1 MSRAALFDLD
11 GVIVDSSQ
19 FHYESWVKLG
29 EEVGF
34 VMTPEFFRKTFGQRN
49 DAIIKQLVPN
59 ATDEQIAEWGARKEA
74 LYREVACG
82 RLVPLPGAMELIRGL
97 KEMGFK
103 LAIASSTPRINIE
116 FAVEQLKM
124 ADLFDGFVGAED
136 VTRGKPDPEV
146 FLKAAQ
152 KVGVSPEWC
161 VVFEDAVAGVIAA
174 KRGGMKCV
182 AVTTTNP
189 RAALEEAGADLVVD
203 SLEEIN
209 PAQVA
214 SLFEVSE
221 G

>member
-1 MSRAALFDLD
+1 MSLAALFDLD

-34 VMTPEFFRKTFGQRN
+34 AMTPEFFRKTFGQRN

-59 ATDEQIAEWGARKEA
+59 ATDEQIARWGERKEE
-74 LYREVACG
+74 LYREVARG

-97 KEMGFK
+97 KELGFK
-103 LAIASSTPRINIE
+103 LAIASSTPRVNIA
-116 FAVEQLKM
+116 FAMEQLNLGE
-124 ADLFDGFVGAED
+124 LFDDFVGAED
-136 VTRGKPDPEV
+136 VKRGKPDPEV

-152 KVGVSPEWC
+152 KVGVPPENC

-189 RAALEEAGADLVVD
+189 RSALEEAGADLVVD
-203 SLEEIN
+203 SLTEVTPE
-209 PAQVA
+209 QVA
-214 SLFEVSE
+214 RLLGANE
-221 G
+221 

>member
-1 MSRAALFDLD
+1 MRWAALFDLD

-34 VMTPEFFRKTFGQRN
+34 IMTHEFFRKTFGQRN

-59 ATDEQIAEWGARKEA
+59 ATDEQIAAWGARKEE
-74 LYREVACG
+74 LYREVARG
-82 RLVPLPGAMELIRGL
+82 RLVPLPGAMELIKGL
-97 KEMGFK
+97 KVLGFK
-103 LAIASSTPRINIE
+103 LAIASSTPSINIA
-116 FAVEQLKM
+116 FAVEQM
-124 ADLFDGFVGAED
+124 EMEGLFDAFVGAED
-136 VTRGKPDPEV
+136 VKRGKPDPEV

-152 KVGVSPEWC
+152 KLGVQPERC

-189 RAALEEAGADLVVD
+189 EVALKEAGADLVVD
-203 SLEEIN
+203 NLT
-209 PAQVA
+209 
-214 SLFEVSE
+214 EVSPE
-221 G
+221 RVVALLEVDK